1 MSLKTLRDSSI
12 THIINCATGIPNFFP
27 DHFVY
32 LKIDIFDLPESD
44 IRLHFDKC
52 HNFMRE
58 CVLKGGNVCFFLNF
72 PLSLFRSNFISF
84 KL

>member
-58 CVLKGGNVCFFLNF
+58 CVLKGGNVCFF
-72 PLSLFRSNFISF
+72 
-84 KL
+84 